1 MNIIDPISNKE
12 YDLFSDVGKN
22 LLKMYVK
29 QLMTGGSGKSKKGG
43 NPRGR
48 GGTGKTYQRNQN
60 SKKTL
65 ETKAGK
71 KSSITYTKTQQQQQK
86 ARERV
91 QNKFFRKKIKE
102 INKEINNAAT
112 DPLYNTS
119 FQNADGIF
127 ENIID
132 ENITPE
138 DLINIRHKLQLTK
151 EDEKYINMMIKQQMD
166 LSTRSAAGALKQT
179 TMGLKGLMDNR
190 KSWWE
195 RMLFA
200 ILFLSFFRSVAPTF
214 IDIESNLPITAG
226 FTEFGGYSFDYFQML
241 NKEREKNDI
250 TAAVAAA
257 ADVHLSKSE
266 GQKITAEG
274 YLKSVPT
281 QVIEKIQSI
290 SGKIDDLGEN
300 KSLYMKGFM
309 LVILGIIMY
318 NMGLYN
324 VSTNRSLI

>member
-29 QLMTGGSGKSKKGG
+29 QMMTGGSGKSKKGG
-43 NPRGR
+43 NPGGR
-48 GGTGKTYQRNQN
+48 GGKGK
-60 SKKTL
+60 KKIKRKNPL
-65 ETKAGK
+65 KTKAGK
-71 KSSITYTKTQQQQQK
+71 KSSIIHIKTQKKQK
-86 ARERV
+86 KHITKA
-91 QNKFFRKKIKE
+91 QNRFIRKKIKE
-102 INKEINNAAT
+102 INKAAKI
-112 DPLYNTS
+112 PLYNTS
-119 FQNADGIF
+119 FENANSIF
-127 ENIID
+127 ENIIN
-132 ENITPE
+132 ENVNSH
-138 DLINIRHKLQLTK
+138 DLINIKDKLKLTE
-151 EDEKYINMMIKQQMD
+151 EDEEYINMMIKQQID
-166 LSTRSAAGALKQT
+166 LSTYTAGSALKQT
-179 TMGLKGLMDNR
+179 TLGLTGLMDNR

-200 ILFLSFFRSVAPTF
+200 ILFLSFFRSVAPTI
-214 IDIESNLPITAG
+214 IDMESNLPITAG

-241 NKEREKNDI
+241 NKEREKNDV
-250 TAAVAAA
+250 TAAASAA
-257 ADVHLSKSE
+257 ADVHLSKRK
-266 GQKITAEG
+266 GQKIIAEG

-300 KSLYMKGFM
+300 KQLYMKGFM